1 MLIYERS
8 AGAESHFS
16 ATGDGE
22 AVALCPDATSE
33 RFPVNFLGSGRDSVS
48 RPPGWLSMLSSWE
61 TRAQEA
67 ARGWG
72 RTGGRRPHVTPV
84 VRRWPEPAGARVLT
98 PPRRTDFTGMAGGG
112 VEGLALLDTAKR
124 SFQPTF
130 LNSRDP
136 GSQGRP
142 SAEVSGLPGGGARS
156 QGRGGLSWPD
166 SRDKAGAVH
175 VQPGASWAGW
185 GVGVGS

>member
-1 MLIYERS
+1 
-8 AGAESHFS
+8 
-16 ATGDGE
+16 
-22 AVALCPDATSE
+22 
-33 RFPVNFLGSGRDSVS
+33 
-48 RPPGWLSMLSSWE
+48 
-61 TRAQEA
+61 
-67 ARGWG
+67 
-72 RTGGRRPHVTPV
+72 
-84 VRRWPEPAGARVLT
+84 
-98 PPRRTDFTGMAGGG
+98 MAGGG

-130 LNSRDP
+130 LSSRDP